1 MKLIFPLLGCYLS
14 SLSLLCG
21 QVTVELVLE
30 DEYFLQGESILA
42 GVRITNLSGQTLDLG
57 KDKDWLTFS
66 VEARDN
72 FIVPMLDEVPVLGQF
87 SVESTTAATK
97 KVDITPCFQLTTPG
111 RYTVTARI
119 KIPQWQ
125 QELSTKSKPFVIS
138 SVRKLW
144 EQEFGVPDST
154 GANAPPEVRKYALQ
168 QAMHLKEKKLYVRVT
183 DALENKIF
191 RVFPVGPVVGPT
203 RPEPQLDKFGNLHLL
218 FQTGA
223 RAFNYSVIN
232 PEGQLLVRQ
241 THEYTAGSRPALK
254 PDQEGNI
261 RVVGGARRI
270 TANDLPPHKST
281 PADDVKETSH

>member
-1 MKLIFPLLGCYLS
+1 MKLIFPLLGCYWG

-30 DEYFLQGESILA
+30 DEYFLQGESIFV

-72 FIVPMLDEVPVLGQF
+72 FIVPLLDEVPVVGQF

-97 KVDITPCFQLTTPG
+97 RVDITPCFQLTTPG

-144 EQEFGVPDST
+144 EQEFGVPDPT

-168 QAMHLKEKKLYVRVT
+168 QGMHLKEKKLYVRVT
-183 DALENKIF
+183 DALENKIY
-191 RVFPVGPVVGPT
+191 RVFPVGPIVGPT

-218 FQTGA
+218 FQTG
-223 RAFNYSVIN
+223 
-232 PEGQLLVRQ
+232 GW
-241 THEYTAGSRPALK
+241 PALT
-254 PDQEGNI
+254 DG
-261 RVVGGARRI
+261 R
-270 TANDLPPHKST
+270 
-281 PADDVKETSH
+281 

>member
-1 MKLIFPLLGCYLS
+1 
-14 SLSLLCG
+14 
-21 QVTVELVLE
+21 V
-30 DEYFLQGESILA
+30 

-72 FIVPMLDEVPVLGQF
+72 FIVPLLDEVPVLGQF
-87 SVESTTAATK
+87 SIESTTAATK
-97 KVDITPCFQLTTPG
+97 RIDIAPCFQLTTPG

-232 PEGQLLVRQ
+232 PEGQILVRQ